1 MSVVWDFWSNFYER
15 LWVQRVSL
23 GPTRRAVLARLA
35 GRLTPETRVLDVGC
49 GIGELLGEVAREVD
63 ALEKTEGTG
72 AVRLTIGQFTGVD
85 ASPGMIAKA
94 RRRHPEL
101 SFEVRDASALRWLI
115 EAADPG
121 EKKFDVVMCTHSL
134 PYYADPVQVLEDMAA
149 VLAPGGMLVLAQASA
164 NSTYDAAVLSMV
176 KLTTG
181 TASYYSV
188 EALKTMAAGRFEV
201 ESVEKVPT
209 AWFMPSIVL
218 MVLRLKGGADGENNK
233 DAAWAQSPTKALRGG
248 GLGPTKNS
256 GPVPKKIMLLRV
268 MPDPETIGLQ
278 HVMVCE
284 PLELEYLA
292 SNLGADG
299 HETQIVDMILERR
312 SLQSFLE
319 ALRPEVV
326 LMSGYITHVGTLK
339 ETARVIKAWNPK
351 IQIGVGGVHAEVVPE
366 DFLPGTAAT
375 ASEADEP
382 PTFDK
387 IFTKNA
393 VFEARVWLGGGTEL
407 LAAAPCT
414 ASPEYTEPDA
424 SGESLSPT
432 KLSGESL
439 SPTKLLPPDRSSTAR
454 YRARYYYMF
463 HNPCALIKTSYGCPY
478 DCSFC
483 FCREITGGVYSERPL
498 DDVIEELKGIP
509 EEEVYIVDDDFLV
522 SEARVLAF
530 CDALDAA
537 GLNKKFLIYGRADF
551 VARHEHVIE
560 RFKRSGLRAV
570 IIGLES
576 VRAQDLSTY
585 SKRTSLA
592 ENEQAA
598 AILRRHGVELYGT
611 LILGM
616 DFDKD
621 DFNTLNLWLKKNK
634 VHFVNLQP
642 LTPLPGTAIFD
653 DYKDRLLVPRE
664 DYPKWDLAHLVLK
677 PEKLSVRAFYWE
689 MLKLYHKRVA
699 SPAHVMALIRRYG
712 LGPVLRLSVG
722 SARVSLQYLKKIAQG

>member
-1 MSVVWDFWSNFYER
+1 MLYKPPWNDSSFCDKYER

-23 GPTRRAVLARLA
+23 GPTRRAVMGKLA
-35 GRLTPETRVLDVGC
+35 GRLTPATRVLDVGC

-63 ALEKTEGTG
+63 ALVKTEGMG
-72 AVRLTIGQFTGVD
+72 AARLTIGQFTGVD
-85 ASPGMIAKA
+85 VSPGMVGKA

-101 SFEVRDASALRWLI
+101 TFEVRDV
-115 EAADPG
+115 AAVRGLTEGPESG
-121 EKKFDVVMCTHSL
+121 GPFDVVLCTHSL
-134 PYYADPVQVLEDMAA
+134 PYYANPDQVFEDLAA
-149 VLAPGGMLVLAQASA
+149 VMAPGGVLVLAQAST
-164 NSTYDAAVLSMV
+164 NSFYDAAVLSMV

-181 TASYYSV
+181 TASYYSI
-188 EALKTMAAGRFEV
+188 EALKSMAAARFEV

-218 MVLRLKGGADGENNK
+218 MVLRLKAGEGGEKGI
-233 DAAWAQSPTKALRGG
+233 GG

-256 GPVPKKIMLLRV
+256 AFIPKRIMLLRV

-299 HETQIVDMILERR
+299 HDIQVVDMILERR
-312 SLQSFLE
+312 PLESFLE
-319 ALRPEVV
+319 AFQPEVV

-339 ETARVIKAWNPK
+339 DTARAIKAWNPHVHV
-351 IQIGVGGVHAEVVPE
+351 GVGGVHAEVVPE
-366 DFLPGTAAT
+366 DFLHDASADTA
-375 ASEADEP
+375 EADASP
-382 PTFDK
+382 IFDK

-393 VFEARVWLGGGTEL
+393 VFEARVWLGGESEL
-407 LAAAPCT
+407 LAAAPCN
-414 ASPEYTEPDA
+414 ASPEYIETDD
-424 SGESLSPT
+424 SGKSLSPT
-432 KLSGESL
+432 KHSGKSL
-439 SPTKLLPPDRSSTAR
+439 SPTKLLPPDRGSTAR

-483 FCREITGGVYSERPL
+483 FCREITGGVYSVRPIGE
-498 DDVIEELKGIP
+498 VIEELKTIP

-522 SEARVLAF
+522 SEERVLAF

-537 GLNKKFLIYGRADF
+537 NLNKKFLIYGRADF
-551 VARHEHVIE
+551 VARHEEVIA
-560 RFKRSGLRAV
+560 RFKKSGLRAV

-576 VRAQDLSTY
+576 VRAQDLTTY

-592 ENEQAA
+592 ENEKAA
-598 AILRRHGVELYGT
+598 AILRHHGVELYGT

-621 DFNTLNLWLKKNK
+621 DFKTLNQWLKKNK

-642 LTPLPGTAIFD
+642 LTPLPGTSIFD
-653 DYKDRLLVPRE
+653 DYKDCLMVPRE
-664 DYPKWDLAHLVLK
+664 EYPKWDLAHLVLQ

-689 MLKLYHKRVA
+689 MLKMYHKRVA
-699 SPAHVMALIRRYG
+699 SPAHVAALIRRYG

-722 SARVSLQYLKKIAQG
+722 SARVSLQYLKKIGQG